1 MKPKHLLNQLAELEN
16 ALQNFSFEELSA
28 GDAKRLKTSFDTFRK
43 QLEGRIFGEDPESAP
58 TPSPKTHGA
67 DTELS
72 ENLEAKLIA
81 TVSHE
86 IRTPLSG
93 IVGFADLLGESK
105 LNEEQQDQVNAIRAA
120 SKNLMDIINELLE
133 YSKILAGLE
142 HFDTVPFNFND
153 LIKETVYLCQSLK
166 RDKEIGFKLDQDPL
180 IPEILVG
187 DPVKLS
193 QILLNLIG
201 NSMKFV
207 EEGGINLNISL
218 IREREGQVW
227 IEFVVSDTGIGI
239 SEEDLQHIFD
249 SFRQANQQIFS
260 RYGGTGLGL
269 NIVKQIVDKLGGE
282 LEVTSRMGVGSTFR
296 FTVPYAKGGE
306 IKPSEEPNAELSPEL
321 VKEMHVLVFEDN
333 LLNQRLIEKRLNSWG
348 VKTYITENAY
358 YGLEILEKTQIDLV
372 LMDLR
377 MPDMNGFEV
386 TQLIRN
392 HQSETLR
399 EVPIVA
405 LTADFSIEDK
415 KECEDHGID
424 DYLLKPYSPEDL
436 LSIMVRNKRRN
447 SAAERMDRNMDQIS
461 LDPVPQE
468 SLLDLEP
475 ALEDCMGDMDM
486 LRELIVFYKQNALE
500 FIGKVKIYLQQEDYT
515 MIRDA
520 AHKIKCGLA
529 MMHTHKLHCIV
540 EQIHHNCKITQD
552 AVGIEGLYNQF
563 VQEYRQVEKAL
574 DIELDKLESKS

>member
-1 MKPKHLLNQLAELEN
+1 MKPKNLLNQLAELEN
-16 ALQNFSFEELSA
+16 ALQNFSFEELSTE
-28 GDAKRLKTSFDTFRK
+28 DAKRLKSSFDAFRQ
-43 QLEGRIFGEDPESAP
+43 QLEGRIFGEDLKSEP
-58 TPSPKTHGA
+58 TSSRKFQEN

-72 ENLEAKLIA
+72 ENREANLIA

-93 IVGFADLLGESK
+93 IVGFADLLGESQ
-105 LNEEQQDQVNAIRAA
+105 LNEEQQDQINAIRAA

-142 HFDTVPFNFND
+142 HFDTIPFNFND

-166 RDKEIGFKLDQDPL
+166 KNKGISFELDEDPL

-187 DPVKLS
+187 DPAKLS

-207 EEGGINLNISL
+207 ENGGVTLNISL
-218 IREREGQVW
+218 IRQRENRVW
-227 IEFVVSDTGIGI
+227 IEFVVADTGIGI

-282 LEVTSRMGVGSTFR
+282 LEVTSRLGVGSTFR
-296 FTVPYAKGGE
+296 FTIPYSKGDA
-306 IKPSEEPNAELSPEL
+306 IKSPENL
-321 VKEMHVLVFEDN
+321 KLEFSAEQVAGMHVLVFEDN
-333 LLNQRLIEKRLNSWG
+333 LLNQRLIEKRLHSWG
-348 VKTYITENAY
+348 VDTYITENAY
-358 YGLEILEKTQIDLV
+358 YGLELLEKTQIDLV

-386 TQLIRN
+386 THLIRN
-392 HQSETLR
+392 HKQESIR

-405 LTADFSIEDK
+405 LTADFTIEDK

-436 LSIMVRNKRRN
+436 LSIIIKNKQRN
-447 SAAERMDRNMDQIS
+447 SSAEGLNKKMDKSI
-461 LDPVPQE
+461 LDSDPQE
-468 SLLDLEP
+468 ALLDLEP
-475 ALEDCMGDMDM
+475 ALEDCMGDIDM

-500 FIGKVKIYLQQEDYT
+500 FIGKVKIYLQQEDFD

-529 MMHTHKLHCIV
+529 MMHTHELHGIV
-540 EQIHHNCKITQD
+540 ERIHDNCKTTRD
-552 AVGIEGLYNQF
+552 TAEIEGLYNQF
-563 VQEYRQVEKAL
+563 VQGFRLVEKAL